1 MSGHMPLVNLS
12 ASPIQQGNCAVEMVL
27 SSAWA
32 DDRGTAIWV
41 AVNHGK
47 IAANMTVRLRVDD
60 AEIAVRNHEI
70 ANGSGWRRVR
80 PGWHEVELSRMVPPL
95 SGLGVDL

>member
-1 MSGHMPLVNLS
+1 MPLVNLS
-12 ASPIQQGNCAVEMVL
+12 TSPIQQGNCTVDMVL

-47 IAANMTVRLRVDD
+47 IAANLTVRLRVDD
-60 AEIAVRNHEI
+60 AAIELRHHEI
-70 ANGSGWRRVR
+70 VAPLGWRESR
-80 PGWHEVELSRMVPPL
+80 PSWHEVELSRVVPAL
-95 SGLGVDL
+95 SGVVVHV